1 MRLESLRNVIF
12 RGIQAKSDGYKGFTR
27 SYYLLREVSA
37 MIGDIKDDIP
47 VDELDDDIEDDDLN
61 DDDDVEDIDDDN
73 VGDISVEINVEELV
87 AKLEATNSDDVARK
101 REIRRRLEEL
111 EEMRR
116 SNEDLDSTFN
126 FNLDDDL

>member
-1 MRLESLRNVIF
+1 
-12 RGIQAKSDGYKGFTR
+12 
-27 SYYLLREVSA
+27 
-37 MIGDIKDDIP
+37 MIGKIKDDTP
-47 VDELDDDIEDDDLN
+47 VDELDDDLEDDDLE
-61 DDDDVEDIDDDN
+61 DDDDVEDIDDEDN

-87 AKLEATNSDDVARK
+87 AKLEATDSDDVARK

-116 SNEDLDSTFN
+116 SSEDLDSTFN

>member
-1 MRLESLRNVIF
+1 
-12 RGIQAKSDGYKGFTR
+12 
-27 SYYLLREVSA
+27 
-37 MIGDIKDDIP
+37 MIGKIKDDIP
-47 VDELDDDIEDDDLN
+47 VDELDDDLEDDDLE
-61 DDDDVEDIDDDN
+61 DDDDVEDIDDEDN

-87 AKLEATNSDDVARK
+87 AKLEATDSDDVARK

-116 SNEDLDSTFN
+116 SSEDLDSTFN

>member
-1 MRLESLRNVIF
+1 
-12 RGIQAKSDGYKGFTR
+12 
-27 SYYLLREVSA
+27 
-37 MIGDIKDDIP
+37 MIGDIKDGIP
-47 VDELDDDIEDDDLN
+47 VDELDDEIEDEDLD
-61 DDDDVEDIDDDN
+61 DDDDVEDIDEDDN

-87 AKLEATNSDDVARK
+87 AKLEATDSDDVARK

-116 SNEDLDSTFN
+116 SSEDLDSTFN